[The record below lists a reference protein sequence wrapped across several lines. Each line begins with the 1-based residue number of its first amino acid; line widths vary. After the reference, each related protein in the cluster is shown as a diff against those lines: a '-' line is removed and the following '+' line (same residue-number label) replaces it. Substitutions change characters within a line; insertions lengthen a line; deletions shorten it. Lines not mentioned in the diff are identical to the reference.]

1 LVLTPENMTLL
12 FKMPDLLLDTVN
24 EDDRL
29 ARFTTKFMKRIQEC
43 LVGRFDN
50 VRMEHLKDGK
60 QNSATYLIGLRATR
74 EWTNPLTVGPV
85 ATDPAAKEFRAL
97 WKEKTQL
104 RKFADAR
111 ICECMVWAETAS
123 ESVPRSI
130 LQFILIK
137 SAKGL
142 PLMITNIHGIS
153 SYLRDTEPYAAEVL
167 CRADQGQI
175 ENEHRLLAQ
184 RAVPPYNGC
193 VTVHIKLEYSGKWGD
208 TIDGVRQLSAAFY
221 IEIGKYLKA
230 KHGLIAV
237 PTVDQLFVVK

>member
-1 LVLTPENMTLL
+1 
-12 FKMPDLLLDTVN
+12 MPDLLIDTVN

-50 VRMEHLKDGK
+50 IRLERLKDGK

-111 ICECMVWAETAS
+111 ICECMVWAEAAS
-123 ESVPRSI
+123 ESVPPSI
-130 LQFILIK
+130 LQFILINHFRLPAGCMSWRSVFPSGFSSPK
-137 SAKGL
+137 DVNTRINKAFADLSAILRSAKCL

-175 ENEHRLLAQ
+175 ENDHRLLAQ

-193 VTVHIKLEYSGKWGD
+193 VTG
-208 TIDGVRQLSAAFY
+208 
-221 IEIGKYLKA
+221 
-230 KHGLIAV
+230 
-237 PTVDQLFVVK
+237 